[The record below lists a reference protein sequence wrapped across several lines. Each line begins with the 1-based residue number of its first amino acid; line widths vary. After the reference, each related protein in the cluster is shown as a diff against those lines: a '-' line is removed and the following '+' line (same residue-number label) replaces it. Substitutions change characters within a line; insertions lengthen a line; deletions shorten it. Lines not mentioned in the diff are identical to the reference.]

1 MCVLVI
7 DCAILNA
14 NITVF
19 SGEACR
25 TKVWK
30 RLCRTFP
37 SPGEAERHFQVL
49 EEQLPPTA
57 TTAPPLTAGSAP
69 PLTAGNSGPPLTAGS
84 GGPPLTAGSGAPP
97 LTAGSGGPPLTAGS
111 GGPPL
116 TAGSGAPP
124 LTAGSGAP
132 PLTAGSGAAPLTAG
146 SGAAPLTAGS
156 GAPPLTAGSGGPPL
170 TAGSGAPPLTAGSG
184 GPPLTAGSGG
194 PPLTANSSGPPLSS
208 NRAPLSSATLD
219 TQHSSS
225 EDAVRVCHH
234 ALEALHSHEQL
245 EILSLLFSRVLQ
257 KCSTPTIPPDFLVLV
272 SDGMQ
277 RLHASKR
284 SNVIYLLAKA
294 LGTLRSDGSESLM
307 PVNKMPMGLLEYTV
321 NFFTASSIQKVRV
334 IVRDCIGRLDLIYQ
348 YVVTVCNMLFLIMG
362 SVYRTH
368 NKV

>member
-1 MCVLVI
+1 M
-7 DCAILNA
+7 
-14 NITVF
+14 
-19 SGEACR
+19 
-25 TKVWK
+25 
-30 RLCRTFP
+30 
-37 SPGEAERHFQVL
+37 L

-69 PLTAGNSGPPLTAGS
+69 PLTAGNSGPPF
-84 GGPPLTAGSGAPP
+84 
-97 LTAGSGGPPLTAGS
+97 TAGS

-132 PLTAGSGAAPLTAG
+132 PLTAGSGAPPLTAGSSGLPLTAGSGAPPLKAGSSGPPLTAGSGAPPLTAG

-184 GPPLTAGSGG
+184 GPPLTAGSGAPPLIAG
-194 PPLTANSSGPPLSS
+194 SGAPPLTANSSGPPLSS

-362 SVYRTH
+362 SVYIGTAVH
-368 NKV
+368 GC

>member
-1 MCVLVI
+1 M
-7 DCAILNA
+7 
-14 NITVF
+14 
-19 SGEACR
+19 
-25 TKVWK
+25 WK

-57 TTAPPLTAGSAP
+57 TTAPPLTAGSTPPLTAGSGTPPLTAGSGAP
-69 PLTAGNSGPPLTAGS
+69 PLTAGSGAPPLTAGSGAPPLTPGSGGPPLTAGSGAPPLTAGS
-84 GGPPLTAGSGAPP
+84 GGPPLTPGSGGPPLTAGSGAPPLTAGSGSPP

-116 TAGSGAPP
+116 TAGSGA
-124 LTAGSGAP
+124 
-132 PLTAGSGAAPLTAG
+132 
-146 SGAAPLTAGS
+146 
-156 GAPPLTAGSGGPPL
+156 
-170 TAGSGAPPLTAGSG
+170 
-184 GPPLTAGSGG
+184 

-277 RLHASKR
+277 RLHASKW

-334 IVRDCIGRLDLIYQ
+334 IVRDWTYALGDW
-348 YVVTVCNMLFLIMG
+348 T
-362 SVYRTH
+362 
-368 NKV
+368 